1 MNNTET
7 STTTTTETESKP
19 DSGFRFGN
27 FDMSVRALLAIMLT
41 ATVCFMHMTGLEI
54 KEPLYT
60 LSTMA
65 IGLYFGQK
73 K

>member
-1 MNNTET
+1 VSIGEENKDET
-7 STTTTTETESKP
+7 K
-19 DSGFRFGN
+19 DSN
-27 FDMSVRALLAIMLT
+27 LKIMSFDFSIRAILAIMLT
-41 ATVCFMHMTGLEI
+41 TTVCAMHLYGTEV

-73 K
+73 KA

>member
-1 MNNTET
+1 MSIGDET
-7 STTTTTETESKP
+7 KGDIK
-19 DSGFRFGN
+19 DSSFKL
-27 FDMSVRALLAIMLT
+27 FDYDVSIRAILAVMLT
-41 ATVCFMHMTGLEI
+41 STVCFMHLRSIEV

-73 K
+73 KV

>member
-1 MNNTET
+1 MSIGDET
-7 STTTTTETESKP
+7 KEDAK
-19 DSGFRFGN
+19 DSSFKFFN
-27 FDMSVRALLAIMLT
+27 YDVSVRALLAIMLT
-41 ATVCFMHMTGLEI
+41 STVCFMHLSGIEV

-73 K
+73 KV

>member
-1 MNNTET
+1 MSIGDENQVEA
-7 STTTTTETESKP
+7 K
-19 DSGFRFGN
+19 DSSFKFFN
-27 FDMSVRALLAIMLT
+27 YDASVRALLAIMLT
-41 ATVCFMHMTGLEI
+41 STVCFMHLRGIEV

-73 K
+73 KV

>member
-1 MNNTET
+1 MSISDNPKDPT
-7 STTTTTETESKP
+7 K
-19 DSGFRFGN
+19 DSAFKLGN
-27 FDMSVRALLAIMLT
+27 FDVSVRALLAVVLT
-41 ATVCFMHMTGLEI
+41 LTVCIMHLSGIEV

-73 K
+73 KT

>member
-1 MNNTET
+1 MSIQDEN
-7 STTTTTETESKP
+7 KP
-19 DSGFRFGN
+19 EVDEKPADSSVKLFN
-27 FDMSVRALLAIMLT
+27 IDVSVRALLAIMLT
-41 ATVCFMHMTGLEI
+41 LTVCFMHLYGIEV

-73 K
+73 KGG

>member
-7 STTTTTETESKP
+7 STTTTTETETKP

-27 FDMSVRALLAIMLT
+27 FDMSVRALLAIVLT
-41 ATVCFMHMTGLEI
+41 TTVCFMHSMEI
-54 KEPLYT
+54 EVKEPLYT

>member
-1 MNNTET
+1 MSIGEDTKDDT
-7 STTTTTETESKP
+7 KDSTIKLFNYDVT
-19 DSGFRFGN
+19 
-27 FDMSVRALLAIMLT
+27 VRALLAVMLT
-41 ATVCFMHMTGLEI
+41 TTVCVMHIYGIEV

-73 K
+73 KA

>member
-1 MNNTET
+1 MSVGDDLKDET
-7 STTTTTETESKP
+7 KASTIKLFNY
-19 DSGFRFGN
+19 DV
-27 FDMSVRALLAIMLT
+27 SVRALLAVMLT
-41 ATVCFMHMTGLEI
+41 ATVCVMHLYGLDV

-73 K
+73 KA

>member
-1 MNNTET
+1 M
-7 STTTTTETESKP
+7 TTPEPQTAVPTAA
-19 DSGFRFGN
+19 DSAFKLFN
-27 FDMSVRALLAIMLT
+27 QDISIRAILAIMLT
-41 ATVCFMHMTGLEI
+41 ITVCFMHITGVEV

>member
-1 MNNTET
+1 MSAENNQDA
-7 STTTTTETESKP
+7 SK
-19 DSGFRFGN
+19 DSSVKLGK
-27 FDMSVRALLAIMLT
+27 FDVSVRALLAVVLT
-41 ATVCFMHMTGLEI
+41 CTVCVMHLWGIEV

-73 K
+73 NKNS

>member
-1 MNNTET
+1 MNDIP
-7 STTTTTETESKP
+7 K
-19 DSGFRFGN
+19 DSAVKFFGH
-27 FDMSVRALLAIMLT
+27 DVSIRAILAIMLT
-41 ATVCFMHMTGLEI
+41 VTVCVMHLSGIEV

-73 K
+73 KT

>member
-1 MNNTET
+1 MSIGEET
-7 STTTTTETESKP
+7 KDPEKDSTFKLA
-19 DSGFRFGN
+19 N
-27 FDMSVRALLAIMLT
+27 FDVSVRALLAMLLT
-41 ATVCFMHMTGLEI
+41 GTVCFMHLRSIEV

-73 K
+73 KV

>member
-1 MNNTET
+1 M
-7 STTTTTETESKP
+7 S
-19 DSGFRFGN
+19 
-27 FDMSVRALLAIMLT
+27 FDFSIRAILAIMLT
-41 ATVCFMHMTGLEI
+41 TTVCIMHLYAIEV

-73 K
+73 KA

>member
-1 MNNTET
+1 MSIGEET
-7 STTTTTETESKP
+7 KVESK
-19 DSGFRFGN
+19 DSTVKLFN
-27 FDMSVRALLAIMLT
+27 YDVSVRALLAIMLT
-41 ATVCFMHMTGLEI
+41 TTVCFMHLYGIEV

-73 K
+73 KA

>member
-1 MNNTET
+1 MSIKENLSDPT
-7 STTTTTETESKP
+7 K
-19 DSGFRFGN
+19 DSAFKLGN
-27 FDMSVRALLAIMLT
+27 FDVSVRAFLAVMLT
-41 ATVCFMHMTGLEI
+41 LTVCIMHLTGIEV

-73 K
+73 KA

>member
-1 MNNTET
+1 MSIGDENKDEAKD
-7 STTTTTETESKP
+7 STLKFLS
-19 DSGFRFGN
+19 
-27 FDMSVRALLAIMLT
+27 FDFSIRAILAIMLT
-41 ATVCFMHMTGLEI
+41 TTVCVMHLYGIEV

-73 K
+73 KA

>member
-1 MNNTET
+1 MNIPEPQPFAPTPT
-7 STTTTTETESKP
+7 
-19 DSGFRFGN
+19 DSAIKLFN
-27 FDMSVRALLAIMLT
+27 QDISIRAILAIMLT
-41 ATVCFMHMTGLEI
+41 TTVCFMHIMGIEV

>member
-1 MNNTET
+1 MSIGET
-7 STTTTTETESKP
+7 TKDP
-19 DSGFRFGN
+19 KKDSAFKLGD
-27 FDMSVRALLAIMLT
+27 FDVSVRALLAVVLT
-41 ATVCFMHMTGLEI
+41 LTVCVMHLSGIEV

-73 K
+73 KT

>member
-1 MNNTET
+1 MSIGE
-7 STTTTTETESKP
+7 EPKDP
-19 DSGFRFGN
+19 KKDSVFKIGD
-27 FDMSVRALLAIMLT
+27 FDVSVRALLAVMLT
-41 ATVCFMHMTGLEI
+41 ATVCIMHLWGIEV

-73 K
+73 KT

>member
-1 MNNTET
+1 
-7 STTTTTETESKP
+7 
-19 DSGFRFGN
+19 
-27 FDMSVRALLAIMLT
+27 MSVKDELTDPAKDSAIKFLNQEVSIRAILAIMLT
-41 ATVCFMHMTGLEI
+41 CTVCVMHLWGIEV

-73 K
+73 KA

>member
-1 MNNTET
+1 MSIGEDIKDPDKD
-7 STTTTTETESKP
+7 STFKLA
-19 DSGFRFGN
+19 N
-27 FDMSVRALLAIMLT
+27 FDVSVRALLAVMLT
-41 ATVCFMHMTGLEI
+41 GTVCVMHLWGLEV

-73 K
+73 KN

>member
-1 MNNTET
+1 MSIGEENKDET
-7 STTTTTETESKP
+7 K
-19 DSGFRFGN
+19 DSN
-27 FDMSVRALLAIMLT
+27 LKIMSFDFSIRAILAIMLT
-41 ATVCFMHMTGLEI
+41 TTVCVMHLYDTEV

-73 K
+73 KA

>member
-1 MNNTET
+1 MSIRDDPKDET
-7 STTTTTETESKP
+7 KDSTVKLFNY
-19 DSGFRFGN
+19 DV
-27 FDMSVRALLAIMLT
+27 SVRALLAVMLT
-41 ATVCFMHMTGLEI
+41 TTVCVMHLYGIEV

-73 K
+73 KA

>member
-1 MNNTET
+1 MSIGEET
-7 STTTTTETESKP
+7 KDPEK
-19 DSGFRFGN
+19 DSSFKLAN
-27 FDMSVRALLAIMLT
+27 FDVSIRALLAVMLT
-41 ATVCFMHMTGLEI
+41 LTVCVMHLWGLEV

-73 K
+73 NKNS

>member
-1 MNNTET
+1 MSIGDENKDET
-7 STTTTTETESKP
+7 K
-19 DSGFRFGN
+19 DSSFKFFN
-27 FDMSVRALLAIMLT
+27 YDVSVRALLAVMLT
-41 ATVCFMHMTGLEI
+41 STVCVMHLYSIEV

-73 K
+73 KV

>member
-1 MNNTET
+1 MSISDNPKDPT
-7 STTTTTETESKP
+7 K
-19 DSGFRFGN
+19 DSAFKLGN
-27 FDMSVRALLAIMLT
+27 FDVSVRALLAVVLT
-41 ATVCFMHMTGLEI
+41 LTVCVMHLSGIEV

-73 K
+73 KS

>member
-1 MNNTET
+1 MSIGDEIK
-7 STTTTTETESKP
+7 EEVK
-19 DSGFRFGN
+19 DSSFKLFN
-27 FDMSVRALLAIMLT
+27 YDVSVRALLAIMLT
-41 ATVCFMHMTGLEI
+41 STVCFMHLLSIEV

-73 K
+73 KV

>member
-1 MNNTET
+1 MSIGEENKDET
-7 STTTTTETESKP
+7 K
-19 DSGFRFGN
+19 DSN
-27 FDMSVRALLAIMLT
+27 LKIMSFDFSIRAILAIMLT
-41 ATVCFMHMTGLEI
+41 TTVCIMHLYAIEV

-73 K
+73 KA